1 MHIQAVAASRHV
13 LPGQF
18 AAVSTH
24 LYCNIAGAP
33 HRMRFERHSI
43 TAEVVPEAHF
53 ATRRRCTKF
62 LGSLLNVDYD
72 ASSPAKSRFS

>member
-18 AAVSTH
+18 AAASTH
-24 LYCNIAGAP
+24 LYCNIAGVP